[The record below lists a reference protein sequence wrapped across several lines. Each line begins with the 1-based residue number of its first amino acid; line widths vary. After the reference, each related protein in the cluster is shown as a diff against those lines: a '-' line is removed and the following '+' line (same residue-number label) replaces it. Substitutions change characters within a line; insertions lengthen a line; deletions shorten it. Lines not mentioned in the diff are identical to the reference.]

1 MAKKDVDAYIS
12 AQAEPERTL
21 LKQMRQI
28 IMEVE
33 PSLKQVISYGI
44 PAFKLDGDVVCGI
57 AARKSGCSFY
67 PFSSSVLAALQTDL
81 VTPARRALVDA
92 RLYKVSD
99 LRKIS
104 QQELE
109 DLHGMGKSAIA
120 RLKVLMNA
128 KKIKFRP

>member
-12 AQAEPERTL
+12 AQAEPERAL

-57 AARKSGCSFY
+57 AARNSGCSFY

-81 VTPARRALVDA
+81 IKYRQT
-92 RLYKVSD
+92 
-99 LRKIS
+99 
-104 QQELE
+104 
-109 DLHGMGKSAIA
+109 KSALHFDTPLPKTLV
-120 RLKVLMNA
+120 RKLMTQRMVQMMV
-128 KKIKFRP
+128 KKKRK